1 MKKRSDAR
9 RVWRLAGRRIFN
21 AQHLTPNSQQSDLRK
36 WLGVNGR
43 PASSGF
49 VRPFNSKNLFNR
61 KSMIDNNGRGRTQ
74 MGPKTDSQAWG
85 SPSLL
90 KILNLSNRIRL
101 NPSVQFFRVVG
112 GGEYHQNGGSRL
124 IAGKLLTLMTK
135 LIHFPALPLAA
146 RHSVCRWRDCWATLP
161 G

>member
-1 MKKRSDAR
+1 MVGREP
-9 RVWRLAGRRIFN
+9 AGQGGGVAPGETFN
-21 AQHLTPNSQQSDLRK
+21 AQQNGLRK
-36 WLGVNGR
+36 WLGINGH

-101 NPSVQFFRVVG
+101 NPSVQFF
-112 GGEYHQNGGSRL
+112 
-124 IAGKLLTLMTK
+124 M
-135 LIHFPALPLAA
+135 ALAYCHHPVQ
-146 RHSVCRWRDCWATLP
+146 SDMEKTVINSD
-161 G
+161 